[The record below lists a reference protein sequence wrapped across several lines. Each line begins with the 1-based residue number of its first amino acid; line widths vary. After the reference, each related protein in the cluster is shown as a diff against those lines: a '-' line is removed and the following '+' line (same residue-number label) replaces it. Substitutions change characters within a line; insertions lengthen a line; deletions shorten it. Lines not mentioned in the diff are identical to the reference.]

1 MNWLRSPSFQ
11 VLPPSSE
18 RYKALCVDSI
28 MAYTTLGLDGATA
41 TAMRPQGLAG
51 RPDADFSS
59 KSFHVAPPSL
69 VTKNPLPLGDVGLSP
84 PERKVQPLRRKSH
97 IPAYKTL
104 GSCELMEIME
114 QPVERLAPFKILF
127 QVFPPS
133 VVLYKPRSSLSLQS
147 LPGTQAYTVLLSLG
161 FTIILEMRSE
171 FGR

>member
-28 MAYTTLGLDGATA
+28 MAYTTLGL
-41 TAMRPQGLAG
+41 AG

-59 KSFHVAPPSL
+59 KSFQVAPPSP
-69 VTKNPLPLGDVGLSP
+69 VTKNPLPLGEVGLSP
-84 PERKVQPLRRKSH
+84 PERKVHPLRRKSH
-97 IPAYKTL
+97 IPANKTL

-114 QPVERLAPFKILF
+114 QPVERLPPFKILF

-133 VVLYKPRSSLSLQS
+133 VVLYSPRSSLSLQS
-147 LPGTQAYTVLLSLG
+147 FPGTQA
-161 FTIILEMRSE
+161 
-171 FGR
+171 